1 MIIKDFFFLGF
12 YPQYLIHGII
22 VGFICAVYTFFRLRA
37 VIRAA
42 GRDPKTVKSRVL
54 RFAAAIIVQI
64 VCFNIWS
71 NATVLILYFT
81 LCSMVSDLVFLLI
94 AKISKRKA
102 PAFYQFGG
110 AALIL
115 IIIVYAAGIWNMNH
129 IVETDYSISSGKV
142 SHPYRVVFLAD
153 THYGTIQAKKLLRE
167 AAEDISAL
175 GPDIVILDGDIVD
188 ERTTKEEMQEV
199 FEVLGGIDSTY
210 GVFYV
215 YGNHD
220 RQHDVID
227 RPGGERT
234 FSDDE
239 LKSAITGNGITIL
252 ADSCMVLDELL
263 LIGRE
268 DAGWNEDAERMEVA
282 DIIADAPQD
291 LFMIV
296 ADHQPLDAEKNS
308 EIGIDL
314 SVSGHTHGGQ
324 VFPYPL
330 LHDQMGILNY
340 GEYKF
345 GGLTHITTSGL
356 AGWGWPIR
364 NAFNCEYV
372 VVDIAP
378 N

>member
-1 MIIKDFFFLGF
+1 ML
-12 YPQYLIHGII
+12 HS
-22 VGFICAVYTFFRLRA
+22 V
-37 VIRAA
+37 
-42 GRDPKTVKSRVL
+42 
-54 RFAAAIIVQI
+54 
-64 VCFNIWS
+64 
-71 NATVLILYFT
+71 
-81 LCSMVSDLVFLLI
+81 
-94 AKISKRKA
+94 KISKRKA

-175 GPDIVILDGDIVD
+175 APDIVILDGDIVD

-252 ADSCMVLDELL
+252 ADSCMVMDELL

-330 LHDQMGILNY
+330 LYDQMGILNY

-356 AGWGWPIR
+356 TGWGWPIR